1 MDTDTNLIVVILTA
15 LTGAIGVL
23 WKDSRDGRLK
33 CEETN
38 KRIFDKLEVQASE
51 LGYLKGVVSVLN
63 SPATT
68 NTNTVNT
75 TDSPHTN

>member
-1 MDTDTNLIVVILTA
+1 MDSNMIIFILTA

-68 NTNTVNT
+68 NTNTVTT
-75 TDSPHTN
+75 TDSPYTN

>member
-1 MDTDTNLIVVILTA
+1 MDNNMIIFILTA

-23 WKDSRDGRLK
+23 WNDSRAGRLK

-63 SPATT
+63 NPATT
-68 NTNTVNT
+68 NTHTVTT